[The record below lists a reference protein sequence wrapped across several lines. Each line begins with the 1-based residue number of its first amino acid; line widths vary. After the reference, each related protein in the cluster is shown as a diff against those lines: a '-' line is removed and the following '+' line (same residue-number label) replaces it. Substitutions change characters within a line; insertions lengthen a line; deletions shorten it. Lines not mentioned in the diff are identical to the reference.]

1 MSKIG
6 TLDLNVIIFQ
16 IGKQNFAFSLDNVK
30 EIIKVPSIT
39 PVPLAKS
46 HVAGLINLRGEVIP
60 VLNLREKYKIESYIK
75 SEDARIIIIEKN
87 GFKLGVL
94 VDKVLNI
101 SSIDQAQMNE
111 CKITTLEEVKAVIK
125 QKEGDKLITFIDS
138 DKIVEESLVFSV
150 FQKINIESTTSK
162 MDESEQKLSKQ
173 ERYILAQIDNQNYA
187 LNIANI
193 QEIIR
198 FSDYSTV
205 PSEDDDILGII
216 NLRNEI
222 IPIINIQKLLKS
234 NNKEKEIDD
243 ETKIVIANNSGVKFG
258 FVVDR
263 ILSVISASEEEIK
276 LLPTVANFEN
286 IFTGT
291 IKSDDK
297 MYIIL
302 NIEKLFEKVSSAIYE
317 EIKNQGEEALEMVK
331 TGDEKQVVLF
341 ELNNQKFAIDIQKVK
356 EINRIPN
363 IIKVPNEKRY
373 LRGIANLRGDVIV
386 IVDLCSLLY
395 GEETQLNDS
404 SRVIIVELRGE
415 RFGILAKKVL
425 SVSKISAENVVEV
438 QQTLED
444 EQMQEKLS
452 NLDIKYIKAVIKQND
467 DLIIQVDP
475 DIILEE

>member
-16 IGKQNFAFSLDNVK
+16 IGKQNFVFSLDNVK

-101 SSIDQAQMNE
+101 SSIEQAQMNE

-138 DKIVEESLVFSV
+138 DKIVEESLALSV

-162 MDESEQKLSKQ
+162 VDESEQKLSKQ
-173 ERYILAQIDNQNYA
+173 ERYILVQIDDQNYA

-205 PSEDDDILGII
+205 PSENDDILGII

-222 IPIINIQKLLKS
+222 IPIINIQKLLKAD
-234 NNKEKEIDD
+234 NKRIDD

-263 ILSVISASEEEIK
+263 ILSVISANEEEIK
-276 LLPTVANFEN
+276 PLPTFANFEN
-286 IFTGT
+286 IFSGT

-302 NIEKLFEKVSSAIYE
+302 NIEKLFEKVSNAIYE
-317 EIKNQGEEALEMVK
+317 EIKNQGKEALEMVK

-373 LRGIANLRGDVIV
+373 LRGIANLRGDVIA

-404 SRVIIVELRGE
+404 SRVIIVEQRRE

-444 EQMQEKLS
+444 EQVQEKLS

-467 DLIIQVDP
+467 DLIIQIDS
-475 DIILEE
+475 DIVLEE